1 MAEEKTTEESAAEPG
16 STESVEKIDS
26 AEPSEGPSFEDI
38 ANEASADQEEA
49 NAAEVDESDVEAQ
62 PVKPEPKPRVKPSPW
77 IDFKTID
84 LQEDLRNLYRKPFW
98 IVVTLLAILILALFI
113 LLFVE
118 YLKDERY
125 KALKGYVSTQHKV
138 PEWYKDPLP
147 ADVKEI
153 LDEYHHKREHELA
166 LLRLEPDDPH
176 EKDPVMG
183 DFYPEVLTNEDVI
196 LVLEEQ
202 NIGAITP
209 RGAEQPEKMN
219 LSGLNLTKINFQYL
233 NNFVQSNLRYTN
245 FTGVRASGLIFRGAS
260 LQNAIFVDA
269 VIPGANFTRSR
280 LDYSN
285 FFSADVRGSIFTGAI
300 GQKALLAETN
310 LSESNFD
317 EGIFKLAD
325 FSNAILDGSTAKYA
339 YFEGANFRDASL
351 IGVNFKGA
359 ILRGVSLVNANLSGA
374 NLTGASLEGANL
386 EGANL
391 DGAIL
396 KDADL
401 TLVDFKNAQNLTKA
415 QIESSKTVLDI
426 KNLPKSVFPQRQS
439 WNERFTPPREVF

>member
-1 MAEEKTTEESAAEPG
+1 MAEENITEESTDE
-16 STESVEKIDS
+16 VETQ
-26 AEPSEGPSFEDI
+26 EGPSFEDI
-38 ANEASADQEEA
+38 ANAAGMATDQDGTS
-49 NAAEVDESDVEAQ
+49 EVDESDIDADAGKKVEEEK
-62 PVKPEPKPRVKPSPW
+62 VIPKRSPW
-77 IDFKTID
+77 IDFNTID
-84 LQEDLRNLYRKPFW
+84 LQEDLKNLYRKPFW
-98 IVVTLLAILILALFI
+98 IVVTLLAVLILALFI

-125 KALKGYVSTQHKV
+125 KALKGYVLTQHKV

-147 ADVKEI
+147 DDVKEI
-153 LDEYHHKREHELA
+153 LHEYHQKREHELA
-166 LLRLEPDDPH
+166 LLQLESDDPR

-202 NIGAITP
+202 NIGPITP
-209 RGAEQPEKMN
+209 RGAEDPAKMN
-219 LSGLNLTKINFQYL
+219 LSGLNLTKISFQYL

-245 FTGVRASGLIFRGAS
+245 FTGIKASGLTFRGAS

-269 VIPGANFTRSR
+269 VIPDANFTRAR
-280 LDYSN
+280 LDNSN
-285 FFSADVRGSIFTGAI
+285 FFAADVRNSLFVGAI
-300 GQKALLAETN
+300 AQKALLAETI
-310 LSESNFD
+310 LSNSNFD

-325 FSNAILDGSTAKYA
+325 FSNAILDGSTAQYA

-359 ILRGVSLVNANLSGA
+359 VLRGVSFVNANLSGA
-374 NLTGASLEGANL
+374 NLTGASLEGANF

-391 DGAIL
+391 GGAIF

-401 TLVDFKNAQNLTKA
+401 TLVDFKNVQNLTKE
-415 QIESSKTVLDI
+415 QIESSKTEI
-426 KNLPKSVFPQRQS
+426 GMKNIPKYVFPQRQS
-439 WNERFTPPREVF
+439 WNERFNPPTEVF